1 MGTFTPYLTTAIM
14 KVLVLAALVAAAAKL
29 GGEAQF
35 AAVLRE
41 DIVAPVGAS
50 YSHDIE
56 TDNGIRLSQQGQPG
70 SAGQSNIQGSY
81 SFTAPN
87 GENVEV
93 SYACDEFGCQ
103 YQSPY
108 LPVAPAAPPHVAELL
123 RIAEE
128 QRAQGITF
136 E

>member
-1 MGTFTPYLTTAIM
+1 MGTFTPYLTSAIM
-14 KVLVLAALVAAAAKL
+14 KVLVLAALGAVAAAAKL

-108 LPVAPAAPPHVAELL
+108 LPVAPPHVAEPL